1 MAAMPNEL
9 PEILTCATCVY
20 GGRPDEDGLVEC
32 RRYPPEVYV
41 LADGSAL
48 QLRPRLYPSDGC
60 GEHSTLAE
68 DGDG

>member
-1 MAAMPNEL
+1 MLNEL

-41 LADGSAL
+41 LADGAVL
-48 QLRPRLYPSDGC
+48 QLRPRLDPHDGC
-60 GEHSTLAE
+60 GEHGTLVE